1 MMANVLREITKILYR
16 LKRNYGLPAKL
27 RVVNDSYNIET
38 GVITPSNTDYSI
50 SRAIISPRRSTRDF
64 VYDLSFIAANK
75 NFTYGGLFDGD
86 QRAIIIDTKD
96 LPAGV
101 RPTQDMI
108 IVFDTEQ
115 YDILKIQRA
124 EFDRGYILICK
135 HVASAET
142 V

>member
-1 MMANVLREITKILYR
+1 MANVLRQVKNILYR
-16 LKRNYGLPAKL
+16 LKRNYGLPAIL

-38 GVITPSNTDYSI
+38 GVVTPANTDYSI
-50 SRAIISPRRSTRDF
+50 RRMIILPRRSVRDF

-75 NFTYGGLFDGD
+75 NFTYGGLFDAD
-86 QRAIIIDTKD
+86 ERAIIIQTED

-108 IVFDTEQ
+108 VVFDTEQ
-115 YDILKIQRA
+115 YDILKVQKA
-124 EFDRGYILICK
+124 EHDRGYILICK
-135 HVASAET
+135 HVASTET

>member
-1 MMANVLREITKILYR
+1 MANLLREISAVLYR
-16 LKRNYGLPAKL
+16 LKREFGLPAQL

-38 GVITPSNTDYSI
+38 GDVTPANTDYSI
-50 SRAIISPRRSTRDF
+50 RRVIMLPRRSVRDF

-75 NFTYGGLFDGD
+75 NFTYGGLFDVD
-86 QRAIIIDTKD
+86 RRIIIIDAKD
-96 LPAGV
+96 LPSGV

-108 IVFDTEQ
+108 IIFATEQ
-115 YDILKIQRA
+115 YDILEVQRA
-124 EFDRGYILICK
+124 EMDRGYLLVCK

>member
-1 MMANVLREITKILYR
+1 MMANVLRQISSIIYR
-16 LKRNYGLPAKL
+16 LKREFGLPATL
-27 RVVNDSYNIET
+27 RVVDDAYNIET
-38 GVITPSNTDYSI
+38 GAVTPSNTGYTI
-50 SRAIISPRRSTRDF
+50 ARAIILPRRSIRDF

-86 QRAIIIDTKD
+86 RRAIIIDAKD

-108 IVFDTEQ
+108 IIFDAEQ
-115 YDILKIQRA
+115 YDILEVQRA
-124 EFDRGYILICK
+124 ENDRGYILICR
-135 HVASAET
+135 HVASTET

>member
-1 MMANVLREITKILYR
+1 MANVLRQISVILYR
-16 LKRNYGLPAKL
+16 LKRLYGLPATL
-27 RVVNDSYNIET
+27 RTVAETYNLET
-38 GVITPSNTDYSI
+38 GVVTPTNTDYSI
-50 SRAIISPRRSTRDF
+50 NRAIILPRQSIRDF

-86 QRAIIIDTKD
+86 QRAMIIDAKD

-101 RPTQDMI
+101 RPTQNMI
-108 IVFDTEQ
+108 IIFDTEQ
-115 YDILKIQRA
+115 YDILKVQRA
-124 EFDRGYILICK
+124 ENDRGYILICK